1 MESMKKLLNF
11 KELWEPVWG
20 ASESVGRPSG
30 GKVWLHPPGFHEIP
44 LLSGLLH
51 TEVSS
56 LTGTLQAIFAHN
68 RDSFW
73 AAEHLPPGCELPTVF
88 GLHAVLPGGALA

>member
-1 MESMKKLLNF
+1 MKKLINF
-11 KELWEPVWG
+11 KELWERVWG
-20 ASESVGRPSG
+20 ASESVGCPRG

-44 LLSGLLH
+44 LLSALLH

-73 AAEHLPPGCELPTVF
+73 AVEHLSLGRKFPTVF
-88 GLHAVLPGGALA
+88 GLYAVLPGGALA